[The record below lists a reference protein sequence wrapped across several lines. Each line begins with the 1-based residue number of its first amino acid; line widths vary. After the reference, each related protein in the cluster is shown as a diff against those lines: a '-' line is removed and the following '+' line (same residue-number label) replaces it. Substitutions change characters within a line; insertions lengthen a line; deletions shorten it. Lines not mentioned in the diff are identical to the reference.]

1 MLENVK
7 CGQNKLA
14 VKCGQNKLAVLST
27 SPVRHSASLPY
38 SGGLIRF

>member
-7 CGQNKLA
+7 CD
-14 VKCGQNKLAVLST
+14 QNKLAVLST
-27 SPVRHSASLPY
+27 SPVRNSASLPY